1 MYISK
6 NFQYICH
13 STVEHCLLEVL
24 AYFVAVDEMNI

>member
-6 NFQYICH
+6 NLKYICH
-13 STVEHCLLEVL
+13 STVEHYLLDVL